1 MVLEY
6 VADKTGWTATVAKP
20 AIILAPWKPVENPE
34 IVKFL
39 GSVEVSELVA
49 AMLHQVINGIEKD
62 PLMNDELAAIGKKV
76 LAEA

>member
-1 MVLEY
+1 MVLDY
-6 VADKTGWTATVAKP
+6 VGNQTGWTATVAKP
-20 AIILAPWKPVENPE
+20 AIILAPWRPVENPE

-39 GSVEVSELVA
+39 GSIEVSELVA

-62 PLMNDELAAIGKKV
+62 PLVNDELAAIGKKI